1 MNVLDSSGWLEYFAD
16 GPNAANFTT
25 PLTELDRLLVPSI
38 TLYEVYKSML
48 RQRGKQMA
56 VEAIAAMKRGR
67 VLPLDEP
74 LALKAA
80 ATSLE
85 LKLPMADS
93 IIYATARKHDAL
105 LWTQDVDFQGLSG
118 VRYYPKPVG

>member
-1 MNVLDSSGWLEYFAD
+1 VNVLDSSGWLEYFAD

>member
-16 GPNAANFTT
+16 GPNAAHFTT

-38 TLYEVYKSML
+38 TLHEVYKSML

-56 VEAIAAMKRGR
+56 VEAIAAMKKGR
-67 VLPLDEP
+67 VLPLDES
-74 LALKAA
+74 LASKAA

-93 IIYATARKHDAL
+93 IIYEIQNRGVFEPKCAR
-105 LWTQDVDFQGLSG
+105 GC
-118 VRYYPKPVG
+118 R